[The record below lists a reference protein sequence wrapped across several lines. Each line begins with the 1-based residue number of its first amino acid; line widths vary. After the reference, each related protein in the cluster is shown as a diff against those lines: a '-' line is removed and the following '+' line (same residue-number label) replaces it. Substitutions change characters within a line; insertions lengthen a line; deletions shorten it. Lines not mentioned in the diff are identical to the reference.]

1 MKRDLDKL
9 EGDLVTTRR
18 AAYNNKGEARKFYL
32 QEAEKIAA
40 QIPVAQEELI
50 RITDNVYNELKE
62 LVDTGKSR
70 LAMLNKEKAAHRG
83 RIISMGINAV
93 KDKRIKGINE
103 KETNMEKLC
112 PYCKASVTLSPIPC
126 IVSIIC

>member
-1 MKRDLDKL
+1 M
-9 EGDLVTTRR
+9 
-18 AAYNNKGEARKFYL
+18 
-32 QEAEKIAA
+32 
-40 QIPVAQEELI
+40 
-50 RITDNVYNELKE
+50 YNELKE

-103 KETNMEKLC
+103 
-112 PYCKASVTLSPIPC
+112 
-126 IVSIIC
+126 

>member
-1 MKRDLDKL
+1 MAINLYNMGTIERTRVKMCIRDS
-9 EGDLVTTRR
+9 
-18 AAYNNKGEARKFYL
+18 NKGEARKFYL

-83 RIISMGINAV
+83 RIISMGIN
-93 KDKRIKGINE
+93 
-103 KETNMEKLC
+103 
-112 PYCKASVTLSPIPC
+112 LSLIH
-126 IVSIIC
+126 ILA